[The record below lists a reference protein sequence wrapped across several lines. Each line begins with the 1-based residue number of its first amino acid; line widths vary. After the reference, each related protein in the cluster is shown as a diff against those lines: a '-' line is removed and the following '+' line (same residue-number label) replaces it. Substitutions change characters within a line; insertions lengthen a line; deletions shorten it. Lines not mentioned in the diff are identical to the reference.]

1 MPCKLM
7 ERRRLADILP
17 ISNAPFHAPFSGC
30 LITLQTKNTSNHP
43 HPKGSLKK
51 QNRLV
56 LRQTVFC

>member
-1 MPCKLM
+1 M